1 MASKAFC
8 PELKQVTSMRVE
20 RTRQAALRRPGPKQP
35 EFVVQPVQDEAG
47 RAVLVLEAPDAVET
61 PTSYRAAQ
69 FLAHLIAT
77 KDQLPQTRERRRAD
91 PAEAIA
97 AYTAA
102 DALTD
107 RH

>member
-1 MASKAFC
+1 
-8 PELKQVTSMRVE
+8 MRVE
-20 RTRQAALRRPGPKQP
+20 RTRQAATRRTGAKPA
-35 EFVVQPVQDEAG
+35 EFVVPPVQDDAGG
-47 RAVLVLEAPDAVET
+47 RAVLVLDEPDVAEP
-61 PTSYRAAQ
+61 PTSYREAQ

-102 DALTD
+102 DALIE
-107 RH
+107 H